1 MEKKGNTMTTNTSK
15 YMMII
20 IIKCK
25 NIMVINLNKTCR
37 INKQTKS
44 LTARS
49 SPNNNNNSSV
59 LVFDYISNI
68 ITMST

>member
-15 YMMII
+15 YMM
-20 IIKCK
+20 IKCK